1 MLRHWKKSEIILLV
15 LLSAV
20 LIYSGVSIGR
30 YFYDGYSSRAL
41 NEEFRKEYYQLR
53 HADSGDPVDPFES
66 LLERNKDV
74 VGWIKIPGTEIDYPV
89 VQAEDNE
96 FYLKRNLKKES
107 SSRGSIFMD
116 YRNSNDE
123 MDYNTILYGHN
134 MKDGGMFAGLSA
146 YKDRSFYVDH
156 AFIEYDSP
164 QKPMKWQIFSVYIT
178 EPKDDLLKVFYDNDV
193 EYAQYLDMIISK
205 SIYETG
211 VKVTK
216 DDRILTLVTC
226 SYEYENARL
235 VIHAKRAAFF
245 SMEDQK

>member
-1 MLRHWKKSEIILLV
+1 MLRHWKKSEIILFV

-30 YFYDGYSSRAL
+30 YLIDGYSSRAL
-41 NEEFRKEYYQLR
+41 NEELRKEYHRLR
-53 HADSGDPVDPFES
+53 HADSDDPVDPFES

-89 VQAEDNE
+89 MQAEDNE
-96 FYLKRNLKKES
+96 FYLNHNLKKKR

-116 YRNSNDE
+116 YRNSNDVT
-123 MDYNTILYGHN
+123 DYNTIIYGHN
-134 MKDGGMFAGLSA
+134 MKDRSMFAGLSA
-146 YKDRSFYVDH
+146 YKDRSFYEGH
-156 AFIEYDSP
+156 AFIEYDSL
-164 QKPMKWQIFSVYIT
+164 QKPMKWQIFSVYIN
-178 EPKDDLLKVFYDNDV
+178 EPRDDFSQIFFDNDV
-193 EYAQYLDMIISK
+193 EYAQFLDMITNR

-235 VIHAKRAAFF
+235 VIHAKMVRSTAT
-245 SMEDQK
+245 

>member
-1 MLRHWKKSEIILLV
+1 
-15 LLSAV
+15 
-20 LIYSGVSIGR
+20 
-30 YFYDGYSSRAL
+30 
-41 NEEFRKEYYQLR
+41 
-53 HADSGDPVDPFES
+53 
-66 LLERNKDV
+66 
-74 VGWIKIPGTEIDYPV
+74 
-89 VQAEDNE
+89 
-96 FYLKRNLKKES
+96 
-107 SSRGSIFMD
+107 
-116 YRNSNDE
+116 
-123 MDYNTILYGHN
+123 
-134 MKDGGMFAGLSA
+134 
-146 YKDRSFYVDH
+146 
-156 AFIEYDSP
+156 
-164 QKPMKWQIFSVYIT
+164 MKWQIFSVYIT